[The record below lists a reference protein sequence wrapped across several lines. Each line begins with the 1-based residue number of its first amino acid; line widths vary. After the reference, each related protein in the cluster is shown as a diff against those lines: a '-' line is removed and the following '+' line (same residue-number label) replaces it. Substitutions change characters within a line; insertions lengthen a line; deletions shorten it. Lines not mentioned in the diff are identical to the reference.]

1 MVAVSLKKFF
11 QAEDG
16 IRDAQESR
24 GLGDVYKRQPII
36 LIVVLLTAACG
47 HDPGGKDKIAVI
59 DWDKAFSAHPKQTVL
74 KQGEAELQKL
84 LRYREEQAE
93 IAKTQ
98 IAGLTR
104 LQQLKQ
110 NSKANFLDAGF
121 QTQMYAA
128 EAKERK
134 KLLDA
139 YDAAVKEAD
148 AALAEQEKELEDAY
162 QLKILNLRLRLEAI
176 KMRPAEREVVQNE
189 LNQVQSE
196 REQQRQQILAA
207 KNKIIGAKM
216 EPLVVETQARLKQHA
231 EQLQQEMQG
240 DMSGVL
246 SKDQSDLAKVPEAL
260 TKAMAAIDKQADK
273 LQESNEK
280 LRAGIRNDIES
291 NVIKLA
297 HERQYT
303 IVFHSVKVNIKAD
316 DITDD
321 VVKALQNMK

>member
-1 MVAVSLKKFF
+1 MRWLTT
-11 QAEDG
+11 
-16 IRDAQESR
+16 
-24 GLGDVYKRQPII
+24 II

-162 QLKILNLRLRLEAI
+162 QLKILNFRLRLEAI

-216 EPLVVETQARLKQHA
+216 EPLVAETQARLKQHA

>member
-1 MVAVSLKKFF
+1 MRWLT
-11 QAEDG
+11 
-16 IRDAQESR
+16 
-24 GLGDVYKRQPII
+24 PII

-196 REQQRQQILAA
+196 REQQRQQILAE

-216 EPLVVETQARLKQHA
+216 EPLVAETQARLKQYA

>member
-1 MVAVSLKKFF
+1 MRWLT
-11 QAEDG
+11 
-16 IRDAQESR
+16 
-24 GLGDVYKRQPII
+24 PII

-98 IAGLTR
+98 IAGLIR

-162 QLKILNLRLRLEAI
+162 QLKILNFRLRLEAI

-207 KNKIIGAKM
+207 KNKIIGTKM
-216 EPLVVETQARLKQHA
+216 EPLVAETQARLKQHA

>member
-1 MVAVSLKKFF
+1 MRWLT
-11 QAEDG
+11 
-16 IRDAQESR
+16 
-24 GLGDVYKRQPII
+24 PII

-59 DWDKAFSAHPKQTVL
+59 DWDKAFSVHPKQTVL

-110 NSKANFLDAGF
+110 NSKANFMDAGF

-162 QLKILNLRLRLEAI
+162 QLKILNFRLRLEAI

>member
-1 MVAVSLKKFF
+1 MRWLT
-11 QAEDG
+11 
-16 IRDAQESR
+16 
-24 GLGDVYKRQPII
+24 PII

-84 LRYREEQAE
+84 LRYREQQAE

-110 NSKANFLDAGF
+110 NSKANFMDAGF

-162 QLKILNLRLRLEAI
+162 QLKILNFRLRLEAI

>member
-1 MVAVSLKKFF
+1 MRWLT
-11 QAEDG
+11 
-16 IRDAQESR
+16 
-24 GLGDVYKRQPII
+24 PII

-148 AALAEQEKELEDAY
+148 DALAEQEKELEDAY

-196 REQQRQQILAA
+196 REQQRQQILAE

-216 EPLVVETQARLKQHA
+216 EPLVAETQARLKQHA

>member
-1 MVAVSLKKFF
+1 MRWLT
-11 QAEDG
+11 
-16 IRDAQESR
+16 
-24 GLGDVYKRQPII
+24 PII

-110 NSKANFLDAGF
+110 NSKANFMDAGF

-139 YDAAVKEAD
+139 YDVAVKEAD

-162 QLKILNLRLRLEAI
+162 QLKILNFRLRLEAI

>member
-1 MVAVSLKKFF
+1 MRWLT
-11 QAEDG
+11 
-16 IRDAQESR
+16 
-24 GLGDVYKRQPII
+24 PII

-84 LRYREEQAE
+84 LRCREEQAE

-110 NSKANFLDAGF
+110 NSKANFMDAGF

-162 QLKILNLRLRLEAI
+162 QLKILNFRLRLEAI

>member
-1 MVAVSLKKFF
+1 MRWLT
-11 QAEDG
+11 
-16 IRDAQESR
+16 
-24 GLGDVYKRQPII
+24 PII

-196 REQQRQQILAA
+196 REQQRQQILAE

-216 EPLVVETQARLKQHA
+216 EPLVAETQARLKQHA

-246 SKDQSDLAKVPEAL
+246 LKDQSDLAKVPEAL

>member
-1 MVAVSLKKFF
+1 MRWLT
-11 QAEDG
+11 
-16 IRDAQESR
+16 
-24 GLGDVYKRQPII
+24 PII

-59 DWDKAFSAHPKQTVL
+59 DWAKAFSAHPKQTVL

-196 REQQRQQILAA
+196 REQQRQQILAE

-216 EPLVVETQARLKQHA
+216 EPLVAETQARLKQHA

>member
-1 MVAVSLKKFF
+1 MRWLT
-11 QAEDG
+11 
-16 IRDAQESR
+16 
-24 GLGDVYKRQPII
+24 PII

-162 QLKILNLRLRLEAI
+162 QLKILNFRLRLEAI

-260 TKAMAAIDKQADK
+260 IKAMAAIDKQADK

>member
-1 MVAVSLKKFF
+1 MRWLT
-11 QAEDG
+11 
-16 IRDAQESR
+16 
-24 GLGDVYKRQPII
+24 PII
-36 LIVVLLTAACG
+36 LIVVLLTVACG

-110 NSKANFLDAGF
+110 NSKANFMDAGF

-216 EPLVVETQARLKQHA
+216 EPLVAETQARLKQHA

>member
-1 MVAVSLKKFF
+1 MRWLT
-11 QAEDG
+11 
-16 IRDAQESR
+16 
-24 GLGDVYKRQPII
+24 PII

-148 AALAEQEKELEDAY
+148 DALAEQEKELEDAY

-176 KMRPAEREVVQNE
+176 KMRPAEHEVVQNE

>member
-1 MVAVSLKKFF
+1 MRWLT
-11 QAEDG
+11 
-16 IRDAQESR
+16 
-24 GLGDVYKRQPII
+24 PII

-110 NSKANFLDAGF
+110 NSKANFMDAGF

-207 KNKIIGAKM
+207 KNKIIGTKM
-216 EPLVVETQARLKQHA
+216 EPLVAETQARLKQHA

-321 VVKALQNMK
+321 VVKAWQNMK

>member
-1 MVAVSLKKFF
+1 MRWLT
-11 QAEDG
+11 
-16 IRDAQESR
+16 
-24 GLGDVYKRQPII
+24 PII

-260 TKAMAAIDKQADK
+260 TKAMAAFDKQADK

>member
-1 MVAVSLKKFF
+1 MRWLT
-11 QAEDG
+11 
-16 IRDAQESR
+16 
-24 GLGDVYKRQPII
+24 PII

-110 NSKANFLDAGF
+110 NSKANFMDAGF

-162 QLKILNLRLRLEAI
+162 QLKILNFRLRLEAI

-246 SKDQSDLAKVPEAL
+246 SKDQSDLAKVPDAL

>member
-1 MVAVSLKKFF
+1 MRWLT
-11 QAEDG
+11 
-16 IRDAQESR
+16 
-24 GLGDVYKRQPII
+24 PII

-110 NSKANFLDAGF
+110 NSKANFMDAGF

-148 AALAEQEKELEDAY
+148 AALAEQEKDLEDAY
-162 QLKILNLRLRLEAI
+162 QLKILNFRLRLEAI

>member
-1 MVAVSLKKFF
+1 MRWLT
-11 QAEDG
+11 
-16 IRDAQESR
+16 
-24 GLGDVYKRQPII
+24 PII

-121 QTQMYAA
+121 QTQIYAA

-162 QLKILNLRLRLEAI
+162 QLKILNFRLRLEAI

-207 KNKIIGAKM
+207 KNKIIGTKM
-216 EPLVVETQARLKQHA
+216 EPLVAETQARLKQHA

>member
-1 MVAVSLKKFF
+1 MRWLT
-11 QAEDG
+11 
-16 IRDAQESR
+16 
-24 GLGDVYKRQPII
+24 PII

-110 NSKANFLDAGF
+110 NSKANFMDAGF

-162 QLKILNLRLRLEAI
+162 QIKILNFRLRLEAI

>member
-1 MVAVSLKKFF
+1 MRWLT
-11 QAEDG
+11 
-16 IRDAQESR
+16 
-24 GLGDVYKRQPII
+24 PII

-162 QLKILNLRLRLEAI
+162 QLKILNFRLRVEAI

-207 KNKIIGAKM
+207 KNKIIGTKM
-216 EPLVVETQARLKQHA
+216 EPLVAETQARLKQHA

>member
-1 MVAVSLKKFF
+1 MRWLT
-11 QAEDG
+11 
-16 IRDAQESR
+16 
-24 GLGDVYKRQPII
+24 PII

-110 NSKANFLDAGF
+110 NSKANFMDAGF

-162 QLKILNLRLRLEAI
+162 QLKILNFRLRLEAI

-240 DMSGVL
+240 DMSVVL

>member
-1 MVAVSLKKFF
+1 MRWLT
-11 QAEDG
+11 
-16 IRDAQESR
+16 
-24 GLGDVYKRQPII
+24 PII

-162 QLKILNLRLRLEAI
+162 QLKILNFRLRLEAI

-231 EQLQQEMQG
+231 EQRQQEMQG

>member
-1 MVAVSLKKFF
+1 MRWLT
-11 QAEDG
+11 
-16 IRDAQESR
+16 
-24 GLGDVYKRQPII
+24 PII

-110 NSKANFLDAGF
+110 NSKANFMDAGF

-162 QLKILNLRLRLEAI
+162 QLKILNFRLRLEAI

-303 IVFHSVKVNIKAD
+303 IVFHSVNVNIKAD

>member
-1 MVAVSLKKFF
+1 MRWLT
-11 QAEDG
+11 
-16 IRDAQESR
+16 
-24 GLGDVYKRQPII
+24 PII

-98 IAGLTR
+98 IASLTR

-110 NSKANFLDAGF
+110 NSKANFMDAGF

-162 QLKILNLRLRLEAI
+162 QLKILNFRLRLEAI

>member
-1 MVAVSLKKFF
+1 MRWLT
-11 QAEDG
+11 
-16 IRDAQESR
+16 
-24 GLGDVYKRQPII
+24 PII
-36 LIVVLLTAACG
+36 LIVVLLNAACG

-110 NSKANFLDAGF
+110 NSKATFMDAGF

-162 QLKILNLRLRLEAI
+162 QLKILNFRLRLEAI

>member
-1 MVAVSLKKFF
+1 MRWLT
-11 QAEDG
+11 
-16 IRDAQESR
+16 
-24 GLGDVYKRQPII
+24 PII

-110 NSKANFLDAGF
+110 NSKANFMDAGF
-121 QTQMYAA
+121 QIQMYAA

-162 QLKILNLRLRLEAI
+162 QLKILNFRLRLEAI

>member
-1 MVAVSLKKFF
+1 MRWLT
-11 QAEDG
+11 
-16 IRDAQESR
+16 
-24 GLGDVYKRQPII
+24 PII

-110 NSKANFLDAGF
+110 NSKANFMDAGF
-121 QTQMYAA
+121 QTQMYAD

-162 QLKILNLRLRLEAI
+162 QLKILNFRLRLEAI

>member
-1 MVAVSLKKFF
+1 MRWLT
-11 QAEDG
+11 
-16 IRDAQESR
+16 
-24 GLGDVYKRQPII
+24 PII

-110 NSKANFLDAGF
+110 NSKANFMDAGF

-162 QLKILNLRLRLEAI
+162 QLKILNFRLRLEAI

-240 DMSGVL
+240 DMSWVL

>member
-1 MVAVSLKKFF
+1 MRWLT
-11 QAEDG
+11 
-16 IRDAQESR
+16 
-24 GLGDVYKRQPII
+24 PII

-148 AALAEQEKELEDAY
+148 DALAEQEKELEDAY
-162 QLKILNLRLRLEAI
+162 QLKILNLILRLEAI

>member
-1 MVAVSLKKFF
+1 MRWLT
-11 QAEDG
+11 
-16 IRDAQESR
+16 
-24 GLGDVYKRQPII
+24 PII

-74 KQGEAELQKL
+74 KQDEAELQKL

-110 NSKANFLDAGF
+110 NSKTNFLDAGF

-196 REQQRQQILAA
+196 REQQRQQILAE

-216 EPLVVETQARLKQHA
+216 EPLVAETQARLKQHA

>member
-1 MVAVSLKKFF
+1 MRWLT
-11 QAEDG
+11 
-16 IRDAQESR
+16 
-24 GLGDVYKRQPII
+24 PII

-110 NSKANFLDAGF
+110 NSKANFMDAGF

-162 QLKILNLRLRLEAI
+162 QLKILNFRLRLEAI

-280 LRAGIRNDIES
+280 LRAGIRNDVES

>member
-1 MVAVSLKKFF
+1 MRWLT
-11 QAEDG
+11 
-16 IRDAQESR
+16 
-24 GLGDVYKRQPII
+24 PII

-59 DWDKAFSAHPKQTVL
+59 DWDKAFSAHPKQSVL

-189 LNQVQSE
+189 LNQVQYE

-216 EPLVVETQARLKQHA
+216 EPLVAETQARLKQHA

>member
-1 MVAVSLKKFF
+1 MRWLT
-11 QAEDG
+11 
-16 IRDAQESR
+16 
-24 GLGDVYKRQPII
+24 PII

-84 LRYREEQAE
+84 LRYRDEQAE

-139 YDAAVKEAD
+139 YDSAVKEAD
-148 AALAEQEKELEDAY
+148 GALAEQEKELEDAY

-189 LNQVQSE
+189 LNKVQSE
-196 REQQRQQILAA
+196 REQQRQLILAA

-216 EPLVVETQARLKQHA
+216 EPLVAETQARLKQHA

-240 DMSGVL
+240 DMSVVL

-260 TKAMAAIDKQADK
+260 TTAMAAIDKQADK

-280 LRAGIRNDIES
+280 LKDSIRNDIES

>member
-1 MVAVSLKKFF
+1 MRWLT
-11 QAEDG
+11 
-16 IRDAQESR
+16 
-24 GLGDVYKRQPII
+24 PII

-196 REQQRQQILAA
+196 REQQRQQILAE
-207 KNKIIGAKM
+207 KNKITGAKM
-216 EPLVVETQARLKQHA
+216 EPLVAETQARLKQHA

>member
-1 MVAVSLKKFF
+1 MRWLT
-11 QAEDG
+11 
-16 IRDAQESR
+16 
-24 GLGDVYKRQPII
+24 PII

-162 QLKILNLRLRLEAI
+162 QLKILNFRLRLEAI

-207 KNKIIGAKM
+207 KNKIIGTKM
-216 EPLVVETQARLKQHA
+216 EPLVAETQARLKQHA

-273 LQESNEK
+273 LQESNER

>member
-1 MVAVSLKKFF
+1 MRWLT
-11 QAEDG
+11 
-16 IRDAQESR
+16 
-24 GLGDVYKRQPII
+24 PII

-207 KNKIIGAKM
+207 KNKIIGTKM
-216 EPLVVETQARLKQHA
+216 EPLVAETQARLKQHA

-280 LRAGIRNDIES
+280 LRAGIRNEIES
-291 NVIKLA
+291 NVIKVG
-297 HERQYT
+297 HERQFT

>member
-1 MVAVSLKKFF
+1 MRWLT
-11 QAEDG
+11 
-16 IRDAQESR
+16 
-24 GLGDVYKRQPII
+24 PII

-207 KNKIIGAKM
+207 KNKIIGTKM
-216 EPLVVETQARLKQHA
+216 EPLVAETQARLKQHA

-273 LQESNEK
+273 LKESNEK

>member
-1 MVAVSLKKFF
+1 MRWLT
-11 QAEDG
+11 
-16 IRDAQESR
+16 
-24 GLGDVYKRQPII
+24 PII

-196 REQQRQQILAA
+196 REQQRQQILAE

-216 EPLVVETQARLKQHA
+216 EPLVAETQARLKQHA
-231 EQLQQEMQG
+231 EQMQQEMQG

>member
-1 MVAVSLKKFF
+1 MRWLT
-11 QAEDG
+11 
-16 IRDAQESR
+16 
-24 GLGDVYKRQPII
+24 PII

-110 NSKANFLDAGF
+110 NSKANFMDAGF

-207 KNKIIGAKM
+207 KNKIIGTKM
-216 EPLVVETQARLKQHA
+216 EPLVAETQARLKQHA